1 MGSIL
6 VRDLLSRASKSL
18 GDSAPQ
24 FQRWTQAELVN
35 ALNDGQRAIA
45 KFLPH
50 SCARVDA
57 VKLVAGTKQSI
68 ALIPADRILPGDGSA
83 AALVRGNVLQ
93 FVSHNLGADG
103 LTAGAAISI
112 CDKDTLDA
120 CSPGWHM
127 TSRSGKKPGEYTFDE
142 RTPQVFYVNPGV
154 PPGDVVW
161 VELSM
166 LADPQEI
173 PNTGAEAYGAAGAS
187 TQTLSIDD
195 KYLDDLLNY
204 VMARAHMK
212 DAESQA
218 NAQLASGYVSLF
230 LNSLNAQAKAM
241 TGVNPNLQ
249 GLPMSPNA
257 AATAR

>member
-24 FQRWTQAELVN
+24 FQRWTQVELVN
-35 ALNDGQRAIA
+35 AANDGQRAIA
-45 KFLPH
+45 KYLPH
-50 SCARVDA
+50 SCARIDA
-57 VKLVAGTKQSI
+57 IKLVDGTKQSI
-68 ALIPADRILPGDGSA
+68 AAIPANRILPGDGSA
-83 AALVRGNVLQ
+83 AVAVQGNVLQ

-103 LTAGAAISI
+103 LTAGAAIAI
-112 CDKDTLDA
+112 VDKDVLDA
-120 CSPGWHM
+120 CSPNWHLAA
-127 TSRSGKKPGEYTFDE
+127 RPGKKPAEYTFDA
-142 RTPQVFYVNPGV
+142 RTPQIFYVNPGV
-154 PPGDVVW
+154 PAGEAVW

-166 LADPQEI
+166 LADPQAI
-173 PNTGAEAYGAAGAS
+173 PNVGSEAYGALGAS
-187 TQTLSIDD
+187 AQVLSIDD

-218 NAQLASGYVSLF
+218 SAALASGYVSLF
-230 LNSLNAQAKAM
+230 LNSINAQGKAM

-249 GLPMSPNA
+249 SLPMNPQA
-257 AATAR
+257 AAMAR